1 MEELEKIDILALTKE
16 ELTAEI
22 TAMGEK
28 AFRAKQIYEWL
39 HVKKVTDFSQM
50 TNISAQFR
58 DALARKFCLKHL
70 IIKKRLVSQLD
81 NTVKYLYGLPD
92 GEAVETVLMEYKH
105 GNSLCIST
113 QVGCRMGCRFC
124 ASTIAGFVRHLLPSE
139 MLLQVYETER
149 DSGRHVDSIVL
160 MGIGEPLDNY
170 DNVLKFLTLMNSEGD
185 GMSLRHISLSTCGV
199 VPRIYDLAELKTG
212 LTLSISLHA
221 ATDERRSEI
230 MPINRKYHLDE
241 LMKACRY
248 YFEKTGRRISFEYS
262 LIEGVNDTEQSAQEL
277 IDLLGGFMCHV
288 NLIPINEIRER
299 DFRKSRSVEKFQKR
313 LCAAGI
319 NATVRR
325 TLGADIS
332 AACGQ
337 LRRDGGMN
345 DAGENSAEKT
355 TGGEL

>member
-1 MEELEKIDILALTKE
+1 MDQLEKTDILSLTRD

-22 TAMGEK
+22 TALGEK
-28 AFRAKQIYEWL
+28 AFRAKQIYDWL

-50 TNISAQFR
+50 SNISAQLR
-58 DALARKFCLKHL
+58 DMLEKKFCLKSL
-70 IIKKRLVSQLD
+70 IIKKKLVSAID
-81 NTVKYLYGLPD
+81 NTVKYLYGMPD
-92 GEAVETVLMEYKH
+92 GESVETVLMEYKH

-139 MLLQVYETER
+139 MLLQIYETER

-160 MGIGEPLDNY
+160 MGIGEPLDNF
-170 DNVLKFLTLMNSEGD
+170 DNVMKFLTLLNNEGD
-185 GMSLRHISLSTCGV
+185 GMSLRHISLSTCGIV
-199 VPRIYDLAELKTG
+199 DRIYDLAELKTG

-221 ATDERRSEI
+221 ATDEKRSSI
-230 MPINRKYHLDE
+230 MPINKKYNLE
-241 LMKACRY
+241 QLMKACRD
-248 YFEKTGRRISFEYS
+248 YFKKTGRRISFEYS
-262 LIEGVNDTEQSAQEL
+262 LIEGVNDTEQSADEL
-277 IDLLGGFMCHV
+277 IKLLGGMLCHV

-299 DFRKSRSVEKFQKR
+299 DFKKSRYVERFRKR
-313 LCAAGI
+313 LTDAGI

-337 LRRDGGMN
+337 LRRDDG
-345 DAGENSAEKT
+345 
-355 TGGEL
+355 TGHEAVKE

>member
-1 MEELEKIDILALTKE
+1 MEEQEKIDILALTRE
-16 ELTAEI
+16 ELAAEI

-39 HVKKVTDFSQM
+39 HVKKVTDFAQM

-58 DALARKFCLKHL
+58 DALSRKFCLKHL

-221 ATDERRSEI
+221 ATDARRSEI

-248 YFEKTGRRISFEYS
+248 YFDKTGRRISFEYS

-345 DAGENSAEKT
+345 SAVET
-355 TGGEL
+355 SGDPH

>member
-1 MEELEKIDILALTKE
+1 MQETEKIDILSLSRE
-16 ELTAEI
+16 ELAAEL

-39 HVKKVTDFSQM
+39 HVKKVNDFSQM
-50 TNISAQFR
+50 SNISAQLR
-58 DALARKFCLKHL
+58 EQLSEKFCLKSL
-70 IIKKRLVSQLD
+70 IIKKRLVSKLD

-113 QVGCRMGCRFC
+113 QVGCKMGCRFC

-139 MLLQVYETER
+139 MLLQIYETER

-160 MGIGEPLDNY
+160 MGIGEPLDNF
-170 DNVLKFLTLMNSEGD
+170 DNVVKFLTLLNSEGE
-185 GMSLRHISLSTCGV
+185 GMSLRHLSLSTCGV
-199 VPRIYDLAELKTG
+199 VDKIYKLAELNLG

-221 ATDERRSEI
+221 ATDEKRSSI
-230 MPINRKYHLDE
+230 MPINNRFNLGQ
-241 LMKACRY
+241 LMTACRE
-248 YFEKTGRRISFEYS
+248 YFKKTGRRISFEYS
-262 LIEGVNDTEQSAQEL
+262 LIEGVNDTEESAQEL
-277 IDLLGGFMCHV
+277 INLLGGMLCHV

-299 DFRKSRSVEKFQKR
+299 DFKKSRYVERFQKR
-313 LCAAGI
+313 LTDAGI

-325 TLGADIS
+325 TLGADIN

-337 LRRDGGMN
+337 LRRDDGI
-345 DAGENSAEKT
+345 SQ
-355 TGGEL
+355 

>member
-1 MEELEKIDILALTKE
+1 MARR
-16 ELTAEI
+16 AE
-22 TAMGEK
+22 
-28 AFRAKQIYEWL
+28 
-39 HVKKVTDFSQM
+39 H
-50 TNISAQFR
+50 
-58 DALARKFCLKHL
+58 
-70 IIKKRLVSQLD
+70 
-81 NTVKYLYGLPD
+81 
-92 GEAVETVLMEYKH
+92 KH

-160 MGIGEPLDNY
+160 MGIGEPLDKY
-170 DNVLKFLTLMNSEGD
+170 DNVMRFLTLMNSEGD

-241 LMKACRY
+241 LMKACRH
-248 YFEKTGRRISFEYS
+248 YFAVTGRRISFEYS
-262 LIEGVNDTEQSAQEL
+262 LIEGVNDTEQAAQEL
-277 IDLLGGFMCHV
+277 INLLGGMTCHV

-299 DFRKSRSVEKFQKR
+299 DFRKSRSVERFQKR
-313 LCAAGI
+313 LCDAGI

-345 DAGENSAEKT
+345 GQPGVSQQK
-355 TGGEL
+355 TGGET

>member
-1 MEELEKIDILALTKE
+1 MEELEKIDILSLTKE
-16 ELTAEI
+16 ELTSQI

-28 AFRAKQIYEWL
+28 AFRAKQIYDWL
-39 HVKKVTDFSQM
+39 HVKKVSDFSQM
-50 TNISAQFR
+50 SNISAQFR
-58 DALARKFCLKHL
+58 EELSRKFCLKHL
-70 IIKKRLVSQLD
+70 IIKKKLVSALD

-170 DNVLKFLTLMNSEGD
+170 DNVMRFLTLMNSEGD

-241 LMKACRY
+241 LMKACRH
-248 YFEKTGRRISFEYS
+248 YF
-262 LIEGVNDTEQSAQEL
+262 A
-277 IDLLGGFMCHV
+277 
-288 NLIPINEIRER
+288 
-299 DFRKSRSVEKFQKR
+299 
-313 LCAAGI
+313 
-319 NATVRR
+319 ATVFAHR
-325 TLGADIS
+325 GS
-332 AACGQ
+332 
-337 LRRDGGMN
+337 
-345 DAGENSAEKT
+345 
-355 TGGEL
+355 

>member
-1 MEELEKIDILALTKE
+1 MDEKIDILSLTRE
-16 ELTAEI
+16 ELTAEL

-28 AFRAKQIYEWL
+28 AFRAKQIYDWL
-39 HVKKVTDFSQM
+39 HVKKVSDFSQM
-50 TNISAQFR
+50 SNISAQLR
-58 DALARKFCLKHL
+58 DMLQRKFCLKSL
-70 IIKKRLVSQLD
+70 IIKKRLVSDID

-139 MLLQVYETER
+139 MLLQIYETER

-160 MGIGEPLDNY
+160 MGIGEPLDNF
-170 DNVLKFLTLMNSEGD
+170 DNVMKFLSLLNSEGE
-185 GMSLRHISLSTCGV
+185 GMSLRHISLSTCGIV
-199 VPRIYDLAELKTG
+199 DKIYKLAEMKTG

-221 ATDERRSEI
+221 ATDEKRSSI
-230 MPINRKYHLDE
+230 MPINNKYNLE
-241 LMKACRY
+241 QLMTACRD
-248 YFEKTGRRISFEYS
+248 YFKATGRRISFEYS
-262 LIEGVNDTEQSAQEL
+262 LIEGVNDTEQSANEL
-277 IDLLGGFMCHV
+277 IKLLGGMLCHV

-299 DFRKSRSVEKFQKR
+299 DFRKSRYVERFRKR
-313 LCAAGI
+313 LTDAGI

-325 TLGADIS
+325 TLGADIN

-337 LRRDGGMN
+337 LRRDDG
-345 DAGENSAEKT
+345 ASVEAVKE
-355 TGGEL
+355 